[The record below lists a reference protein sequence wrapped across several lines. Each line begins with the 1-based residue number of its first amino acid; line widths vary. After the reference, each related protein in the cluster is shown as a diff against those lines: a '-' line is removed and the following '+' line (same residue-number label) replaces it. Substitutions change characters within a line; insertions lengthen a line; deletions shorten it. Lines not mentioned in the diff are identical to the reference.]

1 MSLGEFDIIGRYFA
15 KHDLR
20 RDVLLGVG
28 DDAAVMDVPPGRKLV
43 VAVDTV
49 VEGVHFPAATAAFD
63 IGYRALAVN
72 LSDLAAMGAQPS
84 WMTLSLSLPHADEP
98 WLERFAAGLFELAD
112 AHDVVL
118 IGGDTVKGPL
128 VVTVQIAGWVE
139 ADRWLTRCGAR
150 PGDFLFV
157 SGVPGEA
164 AAGLAVIQ
172 KRLPKSDAADHLR
185 QRFLRPEPRV
195 ALGRALRPMASAAM
209 DISDGMLTDLRKLCT
224 ASGCGARIDVD
235 TLPMSMAMRQLFDAD
250 TCVDYALAGGDDYE
264 IMFTV
269 PPERMK
275 DFEALPSSHV
285 GCTRIGVIIADG
297 NVQCLRGGR
306 PFAAQHEGYDHFSK
320 DEGSP

>member
-15 KHDLR
+15 KHDSR

-43 VAVDTV
+43 VAMDTV
-49 VEGVHFPAATAAFD
+49 VEGVHFPAATAAAD
-63 IGYRALAVN
+63 IGYRTLAVN

-84 WMTLSLSLPHADEP
+84 WMTLSLSLPQATEA
-98 WLERFAAGLFELAD
+98 WLEGFAAGLFELAD
-112 AHDVVL
+112 AHDVAL

-139 ADRWLTRCGAR
+139 TDRWLVRSGAR
-150 PGDFLFV
+150 PGDRLFV

-172 KRLPKSDAADHLR
+172 KGLPKSDAADHLR
-185 QRFLRPEPRV
+185 RRFLRPEPRV
-195 ALGRALRPMASAAM
+195 ALGRALRPIAGAAM
-209 DISDGMLTDLRKLCT
+209 DISDGLLTDLRKLCA
-224 ASGCGARIDVD
+224 ASGCGARVDVGA
-235 TLPMSMAMRQLFDAD
+235 LPESTAMRQLFDAD

-269 PPERMK
+269 PAGRMK
-275 DFEALPSSHV
+275 DFEAVSSSYV
-285 GCTRIGVIIADG
+285 GCTQIGVITAG
-297 NVQCLRGGR
+297 NEVGCQRGGR
-306 PFAAQHEGYDHFSK
+306 PFSVQREGYDHFSK

>member
-28 DDAAVMDVPPGRKLV
+28 DDAAVMDVPQGRKLV
-43 VAVDTV
+43 VAMDTV
-49 VEGVHFPAATAAFD
+49 VEGVHFPVTTAASD
-63 IGYRALAVN
+63 VGYRALAVN

-84 WMTLSLSLPHADEP
+84 WMTLSLSLPHAAAA
-98 WLERFAAGLFELAD
+98 WLEGFAAGLFELAN

-118 IGGDTVKGPL
+118 IGGDTVQGPL

-139 ADRWLTRCGAR
+139 ADRWLTRGGAR
-150 PGDFLFV
+150 PGDLLFV

-172 KRLPKSDAADHLR
+172 KSLPKGAATDHLR
-185 QRFLRPEPRV
+185 RSFLRPGPRV
-195 ALGRALRPMASAAM
+195 ALGRSLRPIASAAM
-209 DISDGMLTDLRKLCT
+209 DISDGLLTDLRKLCA
-224 ASGCGARIDVD
+224 ASGCGARLDVD
-235 TLPMSMAMRQLFDAD
+235 ALPRSTAMRQLFDEAA
-250 TCVDYALAGGDDYE
+250 CVDYALAGGDDYE

-269 PPERMK
+269 PAERLK
-275 DFEALPSSHV
+275 DFAASSGSHV
-285 GCTRIGVIIADG
+285 DCTQIGVIVEG
-297 NVQCLRGGR
+297 GEVECRRGGR
-306 PFAAQHEGYDHFSK
+306 PFTVRREGYDHFQK